1 MSDLRPINTSHILRN
16 VANDGGIGGDHG
28 SGEPDRFPGDRPR
41 DETFYPSDANFIFT
55 LHFIAK
61 KS

>member
-28 SGEPDRFPGDRPR
+28 SGEQDRFPGDRPR
-41 DETFYPSDANFIFT
+41 DEAFYP
-55 LHFIAK
+55 K
-61 KS
+61 